1 MFAGMLRNDNE
12 NLSRNEFFLL
22 RKVELS
28 PLARLIKFSVF
39 LLMRLST
46 RIIFD
51 ASC

>member
-28 PLARLIKFSVF
+28 PLPRLIKSFVF
-39 LLMRLST
+39 LRLST